1 MYFLI
6 VLFMR
11 LQIRIRGVVGGW
23 AFLELHTSANSSDE
37 KQAYAAGFLEGY
49 CYNKIDVCG
58 LIEEFLEGLAA
69 GYNAATSAE
78 YQWLSNRDI
87 VWFNMLGDL
96 DDLAFA
102 LAMPKETPEGF
113 LFGERCTG
121 LVKLLPGLKELYTA
135 QTTWNS
141 YQSMLRIQKMYVLN
155 YRLSPSRKELIP
167 GYKMSLSSY
176 PAFVQ
181 ILEYARAMV
190 ANRLARDGC
199 ETDVLVRET
208 YFPSYNI
215 AYFPLIFNLSG
226 GNVRCIPQADIR
238 SLRDMYRTMR
248 YNDYKYDP
256 YARCDACDPPYT
268 ACNAIAARN
277 DLNPPNAQADI
288 RSLRDMYRTMRYN
301 DYKYDPYAQCDACD
315 PPYTACN
322 AIAARNDLN
331 PPNAQVDYRSLRDMY
346 RTMRYNDY
354 KYDPYAQCDACDPP
368 YTACNAI
375 AARNDLNPP
384 NVYATCTAL
393 CDACDPPY
401 TACNA
406 IAARNDLNPP
416 NVYGT
421 CTALCDACD
430 PPYTACNAIA
440 ARNDLNPP
448 NVYATCTALCDACDP
463 PHTACNAI
471 VARNDLN
478 PPN

>member
-1 MYFLI
+1 
-6 VLFMR
+6 
-11 LQIRIRGVVGGW
+11 W

-49 CYNKIDVCG
+49 CFNKIDVCG
-58 LIEEFLEGLAA
+58 LIEEFVDSNENWKA
-69 GYNAATSAE
+69 
-78 YQWLSNRDI
+78 WLLVTTPPR
-87 VWFNMLGDL
+87 
-96 DDLAFA
+96 
-102 LAMPKETPEGF
+102 ETPEGF

-135 QTTWNS
+135 QTTWN
-141 YQSMLRIQKMYVLN
+141 
-155 YRLSPSRKELIP
+155 RKELIP

-199 ETDVLVRET
+199 EWVYIFQKYNSGTYNNQWYIVDYNMFKARTAHSEGAVSAGLLWVIEQLPGYTKAADLTDVLVRET

-226 GNVRCIPQADIR
+226 GNVRAEIR

-248 YNDYKYDP
+248 YNDYKYAP
-256 YARCDACDPPYT
+256 YAR
-268 ACNAIAARN
+268 
-277 DLNPPNAQADI
+277 
-288 RSLRDMYRTMRYN
+288 
-301 DYKYDPYAQCDACD
+301 CDACD

-354 KYDPYAQCDACDPP
+354 KYDPYARCDACDPP

-384 NVYATCTAL
+384 
-393 CDACDPPY
+393 
-401 TACNA
+401 
-406 IAARNDLNPP
+406 
-416 NVYGT
+416 
-421 CTALCDACD
+421 
-430 PPYTACNAIA
+430 
-440 ARNDLNPP
+440 
-448 NVYATCTALCDACDP
+448 
-463 PHTACNAI
+463 
-471 VARNDLN
+471 
-478 PPN
+478 